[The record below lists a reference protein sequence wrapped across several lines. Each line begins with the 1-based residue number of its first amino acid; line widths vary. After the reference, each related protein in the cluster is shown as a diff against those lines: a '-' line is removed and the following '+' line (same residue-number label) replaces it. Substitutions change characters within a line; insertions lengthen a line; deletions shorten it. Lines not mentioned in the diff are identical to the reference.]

1 VALAGAGAMKKQP
14 GRDSGSAL
22 RAAGLL
28 MFIPTLLVVA
38 PLVGF
43 FLGRLAERWLRI
55 APPWG
60 TFVGL
65 VLGFFAA
72 GREIWAIIRRVQAEE
87 EEGHR

>member
-1 VALAGAGAMKKQP
+1 MKKLP
-14 GRDSGSAL
+14 GEESRSAL
-22 RAAGLL
+22 RSAGLL
-28 MFIPTLLVVA
+28 MFIPTLLVAA

-60 TFVGL
+60 TFMGL
-65 VLGFFAA
+65 VLGFAAA

-87 EEGHR
+87 EEEGRR